1 MRAATP
7 SHVRGGEYQRPPVM
21 KSPTR
26 RTQNISPSR
35 LIAPAYN
42 CHQII
47 YYTMAAPARVV
58 RSTAASLCRST
69 NVVRSLSRPS
79 PLLRAMPHLQAR
91 CYVSESGKKNAAAVN
106 VSVENREID
115 TQNFIRKTGG
125 LKPSEVSIGGGLTAD
140 VKMSPAAGN
149 TRFSSTVHSVW
160 RLLSWVA
167 AISMTIC

>member
-7 SHVRGGEYQRPPVM
+7 SHVRGGEYQRLPVM
-21 KSPTR
+21 KSTHHPTR
-26 RTQNISPSR
+26 KTQNISPSH
-35 LIAPAYN
+35 LLPLHITVV
-42 CHQII
+42 HQII

-69 NVVRSLSRPS
+69 SVARSLSRPS
-79 PLLRAMPHLQAR
+79 PLLRAMSRLQAR
-91 CYVSESGKKNAAAVN
+91 CYVSESGKKTAAAVN

-140 VKMSPAAGN
+140 VKMSPAAGKLD
-149 TRFSSTVHSVW
+149 TSY
-160 RLLSWVA
+160 
-167 AISMTIC
+167 